1 MKKALSGRQGPLHG
15 LAEIL
20 ARAPLVAAAFG
31 KWPGFVLMLITI
43 LALFTVSL
51 VTAVAI
57 GRAVLG
63 LFG

>member
-1 MKKALSGRQGPLHG
+1 MGSLHG

-31 KWPGFVLMLITI
+31 KWPGFVLMLFTI
-43 LALFTVSL
+43 LALFTVNL

-57 GRAVLG
+57 GRTVID